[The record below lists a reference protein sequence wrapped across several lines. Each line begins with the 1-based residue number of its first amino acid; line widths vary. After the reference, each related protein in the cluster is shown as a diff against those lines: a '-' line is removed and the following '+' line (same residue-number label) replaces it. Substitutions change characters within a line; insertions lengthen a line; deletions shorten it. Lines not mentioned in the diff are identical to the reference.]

1 MCRKLFLLTS
11 LLLALGLVGTNVAM
25 GGLVHVQVAAG
36 SDDAEEAAD
45 GSIDLTS
52 SDLEIIYDNDA
63 SDPADEQVVGIRF
76 EGVQIPK
83 GEVITRAYV
92 RFDADDVD
100 NDYHGGEV
108 NALIQ
113 GQLDPNPG
121 TFTETAND
129 ISSRVRT
136 AAAVA
141 WSPVVWPEPTHLK
154 WMTSDISSVIQEI
167 VDQDGWAAGNAIVVI
182 ITQNPDA
189 ASTGLREAES
199 FDGAGD
205 SEDRRPVLVVE
216 YGTAHGPVDEISLE
230 AEDADVLGAGW
241 RVYDDPASSG
251 GKHIGSEDG
260 DGNSNNAAPG
270 EDWVAV
276 YNFNATGGIYKV
288 LIRGQEVGSDSFWV
302 RIPGATAQSYE
313 HPDQAGTGW
322 VKYNGFDAP
331 DGVMAWDEVHSDDN
345 DKDIVYW
352 ELPAGAHTI
361 EIAKREDGVWLDSL
375 IITSDLN
382 LQQAALPGPGASSL
396 DIRISNGNDD
406 AEQHLNNNSMDITSS
421 DLEFPYEDGGSP
433 ASDEQVI
440 GLRFTGVL
448 VSNGGAVSGAYVEFE
463 VDKIDKEGSNAP
475 VNMIIEGELAANAAQ
490 FEDVAGNITDRP
502 TTAAKVKWS
511 VPADLA
517 QDDEFRT
524 PDISSIIREIT
535 SQPDWAVGGA
545 IVLILRDDKDNPST
559 GLRELESSEGEAG
572 AAPLL
577 HLVTVI
583 PLAKDPVPADG
594 AVGISTAA
602 VISTFVSKD
611 VPKTIQDLQP
621 TTPSNTL
628 GKTTS
633 NLTVSDSIKIKDLN
647 VELDIRMP
655 GNNADLNVYLKSPD
669 GKSVKLF
676 DDVGFQEEDFK
687 NTILDD
693 EASVSIKD
701 GSEPFTGFFKPEGNL
716 RDFDGRDTAGDWEL
730 KIEDDWNDDRS
741 ANVGTLNAWRIVV
754 ENPIAVNWTAS
765 PGAASQDVYFGT
777 SFDDVNGVGDA
788 GFIGNVG
795 AGVGS
800 KDVGALEL
808 GTTYY
813 WRVDSMND
821 DGSIQSVGN
830 VWSFRTAIGNIAINQ
845 RIANGNDDVEERI
858 GSNNGAMDV
867 TSGDLEFPY
876 EDTGQGDPQIVGL
889 RFVNVGL
896 PAGTDIIE
904 SYLEFEVDET
914 KGGTEPVNVLIG
926 GELTPDAA
934 AFSGTASDI
943 SNRGAWA
950 EAVVP
955 WSVPDWTATDVKF
968 QTPDISALIEE
979 LIGQEGWAAGNAMVL
994 TVQDDPCN
1002 PSVGVRCA
1010 EAYDGE
1016 ATAAVLLHIAGVTEA
1031 AGNPSPANGAIDVVQ
1046 ETVLSWSPGFTGVS
1060 RDVYFGTSSNPPK
1073 LERTT
1078 GTSYDPGKLATSTTY
1093 YWRIDE
1099 YDADGTKH
1107 AGAVN
1112 SFTTV
1117 IGEATNPFPANHAA
1131 GVPVDVVLSWTPGAT
1146 AVSHDGYF
1154 GTESSPPLIGNTTE
1168 NSFDTALLG
1177 GLEVGKTYYWR
1188 LDAIEADGTKHVG
1201 ETWTF
1206 RTPREGYGT
1215 ILREVWEGISGTA
1228 VADLTSNPG
1237 YPAFPTWSEEITS
1250 FETPTDFADNFGS
1263 RVHGWLHPV
1272 TTGDYVF
1279 WIATDDNSDLLL
1291 STDESPANAVVIA
1304 RTTAWAPARAFDDP
1318 DVSPSEPIHLE
1329 GGQAYYISGIYKEG
1343 GGGDNLA
1350 VAWQGPDSP
1359 ERMVIS
1365 GYYLTPFVAL
1375 WADAPDP
1382 ADGATV
1388 EQTFALLQW
1397 TGGVTAASHN
1407 VYVSENMDDVVAG
1420 AEAAFAGNLTIN
1432 TISIG
1437 LPGLPIPDGLGGAT
1451 YYWRVDAV
1459 EADPNVVYEGPV
1471 WSFTVPPVAAYDP
1484 SPADAAENVAT
1495 SVTLSWTAG
1504 LGAKLHMVY
1513 FGDDLDTV
1521 TNAAGAPPLPMTTH
1535 NPGPLEAGKTY
1546 YWRVDEFNPPFQVK
1560 GTVWSFT
1567 TAP

>member
-36 SDDAEEAAD
+36 SDDAEEGAD
-45 GSIDLTS
+45 GSMDLTS
-52 SDLEIIYDNDA
+52 SDLESVYDNDA
-63 SDPADEQVVGIRF
+63 SNPADEQLVGIRF

-92 RFDADDVD
+92 RFDADDVN
-100 NDYHGGEV
+100 NDYHTGEV
-108 NALIQ
+108 NAIVQ

-129 ISSRVRT
+129 ISSRART

-141 WSPVVWPEPTHLK
+141 WSPVVWTEPTHLK
-154 WMTSDISSVIQEI
+154 WVTSDISSVIQEI
-167 VDQDGWAAGNAIVVI
+167 IDQDGWAAGNALVIV
-182 ITQNPDA
+182 ITQAPDI
-189 ASTGLREAES
+189 ASTGIREAES

-205 SEDRRPVLVVE
+205 SEDRRPVLIVE
-216 YGTAHGPVDEISLE
+216 YGTAHGPADEISLE
-230 AEDADVLGAGW
+230 AEDADVLGASW

-251 GKHIGSEDG
+251 GKHMGSEDG
-260 DGNSNNAAPG
+260 DVNDNSAAPG

-276 YNFNATGGIYKV
+276 YNFNAAGGIYKV

-352 ELPAGAHTI
+352 DLPAGAHTI
-361 EIAKREDGVWLDSL
+361 EIAKREDGVWLDA
-375 IITSDLN
+375 IVITNDLN
-382 LQQAALPGPGASSL
+382 LQQTALPGAGASTL
-396 DIRISNGNDD
+396 EIRTASGSDD
-406 AEQHLNNNSMDITSS
+406 AEEHLNNNSMDVTSS
-421 DLEFPYEDGGSP
+421 DLEIPYEDGGTP
-433 ASDEQVI
+433 ASDEQAV
-440 GLRFTGVL
+440 GLRFPGVL
-448 VSNGGAVSGAYVEFE
+448 VKNSGGVSGAYVEFE
-463 VDKIDKEGSNAP
+463 IDELKEGSDAP
-475 VNMIIEGELAANAAQ
+475 VNVIIKGELSPNAAQ
-490 FEDVAGNITDRP
+490 FEDAAGNITGRA
-502 TTAAKVKWS
+502 TTAAQVKWS
-511 VPADLA
+511 IPAGLA
-517 QDDEFRT
+517 VNDKVRT
-524 PDISSIIREIT
+524 PDISIVIREIVG
-535 SQPDWAVGGA
+535 QPDWVVGNALGLI
-545 IVLILRDDKDNPST
+545 IVDDKDNPST
-559 GLRELESSEGEAG
+559 GLRAVESYDGESS
-572 AAPLL
+572 AAPMLRLL
-577 HLVTVI
+577 TVV

-594 AVGISTAA
+594 AVGVSTAP

-621 TTPSNTL
+621 TTPENTL

-633 NLTVSDSIKIKDLN
+633 TLTVDESITIKDLN

-669 GKSVKLF
+669 GKQVELF
-676 DDVGFQEEDFK
+676 TDVGFNRDDFK

-693 EASVSIKD
+693 EASTSIRN
-701 GSEPFTGFFKPEGNL
+701 GSDPFTGIFKPEGRL
-716 RDFDGRDTAGDWEL
+716 SDFDGRDTAGTWQL
-730 KIEDDWNDDRS
+730 KIEDDWRDDSNPRS
-741 ANVGTLNAWRIVV
+741 GTLNAWRIVV
-754 ENPIAVNWTAS
+754 ENPITVSWT
-765 PGAASQDVYFGT
+765 PGAGVSSQDIYF
-777 SFDDVNGVGDA
+777 SSNFDDVNGVGDA
-788 GFIGNVG
+788 GLIGNVS
-795 AGVGS
+795 AS
-800 KDVGALEL
+800 ATSIEVGALEL

-813 WRVDSMND
+813 WRVDGMAA
-821 DGSIQSVGN
+821 DGSVQSVGN
-830 VWSFRTAIGNIAINQ
+830 IWSFSTALGNIAVNQ

-867 TSGDLEFPY
+867 TSSDLEFPY
-876 EDTGQGDPQIVGL
+876 EDTGQGDPQIVGM

-914 KGGTEPVNVLIG
+914 KGGTEPVDVLIG
-926 GELTPDAA
+926 GDLSPDAA
-934 AFSGTASDI
+934 PFTGTASEI
-943 SNRGAWA
+943 SVRTKA
-950 EAVVP
+950 ETVIS
-955 WSVPDWTATDVKF
+955 WSVPNWTAVDEKF
-968 QTPDISALIEE
+968 QSPDISALVEE
-979 LIGQEGWAAGNAMVL
+979 LIGQEGWAAGNAMVF
-994 TVQDDPCN
+994 TIQDDPCK
-1002 PSVGVRCA
+1002 PSAGVRCA
-1010 EAYDGE
+1010 ESYDGE
-1016 ATAAVLLHIAGVTEA
+1016 SSAAVLLHVAGVTEA
-1031 AGNPSPANGAIDVVQ
+1031 AGNPSPANGAIDVDQSV
-1046 ETVLSWSPGFTGVS
+1046 VLAWSPGFTGVS
-1060 RDVYFGTSSNPPK
+1060 RDVYFGTNSNPPK
-1073 LERTT
+1073 KERTT
-1078 GTSYDPGKLATSTTY
+1078 GTTYDLGKLAVSTTY
-1093 YWRIDE
+1093 YWKIDE

-1107 AGAVN
+1107 EGAVY

-1117 IGEATNPFPANHAA
+1117 IGEATNPFPADHAA
-1131 GVPVDVVLSWTPGAT
+1131 GVPVDVILSWTPGAT

-1154 GTESSPPLIGNTTE
+1154 GTEMPPAFLGNTTE
-1168 NSFDTALLG
+1168 NSFDTAQIG
-1177 GLEVGKTYYWR
+1177 GLERNQTYYWR

-1201 ETWTF
+1201 EVWTF
-1206 RTPREGYGT
+1206 KTPRDGFGT

-1228 VADLTSNPG
+1228 VADLTSSAA
-1237 YPAFPTWSEEITS
+1237 YPAFPSFSEEVS
-1250 FETPTDFADNFGS
+1250 LFETPTDFADNFGS
-1263 RVHGWLHPV
+1263 RVHGWLHPD
-1272 TTGDYVF
+1272 TSGDYKF
-1279 WIATDDNSDLLL
+1279 WISSDDNSELWL

-1304 RTTAWAPARAFDDP
+1304 KVTAWTNSRQFDDP
-1318 DVSPSEPIHLE
+1318 DVVPSEPIHLE
-1329 GGQAYYISGIYKEG
+1329 GGQAYYVSALYKEG

-1397 TGGVTAASHN
+1397 SGGVTAASHN
-1407 VYVSENMDDVVAG
+1407 VYVSENMDDVASR
-1420 AEAAFAGNLTIN
+1420 AEAAFAGNLLIN
-1432 TISIG
+1432 TISVG

-1451 YYWRVDAV
+1451 YYWAVDAV
-1459 EADPNVVYEGPV
+1459 EADPNVVYAGPV

-1484 SPADAAENVAT
+1484 TPADGAENVGT
-1495 SVTLSWTAG
+1495 SVTLSWSPG

-1521 TNAAGAPPLPMTTH
+1521 TNAAGAPPLPMTTY

-1546 YWRVDEFNPPFQVK
+1546 YWRVDEFNPPAQVK
-1560 GTVWSFT
+1560 GKVWSFT
-1567 TAP
+1567 TAL